1 MNIRSK
7 LILQF
12 SLIVASILVVF
23 SLSIYW
29 LSEDYRKEEFYS
41 RLESR
46 AVTTVQL
53 LVKVKEVDKDLLR
66 IIDKNSIYALLQEKI
81 LVFDQQNE
89 IVYKSLDDLQVNYSD
104 SLLNEIRKAKKIEY
118 TENTNEIVGLSF
130 DDDTGDFVVI
140 ASAFDRY
147 GRRKLSNLYNVLVI
161 GLVFGIL
168 FAIVAGVF
176 FSRQMLEP
184 LARINADVSEISAGH
199 LDIRLN
205 EGNKKD
211 EIARLAMNFN
221 HMLER
226 LESAFA
232 IQEQFVSNA
241 SHELR
246 TPLASITSQLQLVLS
261 QQRSSDEYERVLKSV
276 LEDTQTLVQLTN
288 GLLNLASSGN
298 DKHQTQFQPF
308 RVDEAL
314 FAAQDELGRM
324 RPEYHFQIEYD
335 DMPDDESLLVVNGNE
350 RLIKTAILNLM
361 DNACK
366 FSKDKTV
373 QVRISSKKDHIEITF
388 IDKGIGIPL
397 EEQEKIFHFF
407 FHFSILENSIFH

>member
-66 IIDKNSIYALLQEKI
+66 IIDKNSIYALFQEKI

-314 FAAQDELGRM
+314 FAA
-324 RPEYHFQIEYD
+324 
-335 DMPDDESLLVVNGNE
+335 
-350 RLIKTAILNLM
+350 
-361 DNACK
+361 
-366 FSKDKTV
+366 
-373 QVRISSKKDHIEITF
+373 
-388 IDKGIGIPL
+388 
-397 EEQEKIFHFF
+397 
-407 FHFSILENSIFH
+407 